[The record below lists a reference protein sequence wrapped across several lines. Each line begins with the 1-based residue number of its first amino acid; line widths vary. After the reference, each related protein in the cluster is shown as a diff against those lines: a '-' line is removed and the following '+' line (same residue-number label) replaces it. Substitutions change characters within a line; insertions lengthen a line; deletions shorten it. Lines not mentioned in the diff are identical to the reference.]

1 MALKT
6 VFLDAGGTLITE
18 RSSRTAMY
26 AEAARER
33 GLAVSDDAMHASMTR
48 ARRDLPREVDGAFR
62 FSEAWFGAF
71 IRRIFVEELGLDAA
85 ALPELSRELL
95 DRFSD
100 PAAFRAM
107 PGSRELIDG
116 LVRSGVFVGV
126 LSNWS
131 ERLPE
136 LLDGLGLSRGLG
148 AVVVSASVRLEKPDP
163 AIFRLALERAGARPE
178 EALHAGDDVEL
189 DVRGAE
195 AVGMRAVLV
204 DHADRRRD
212 FPGERVTDLAALHAR
227 ILLETP

>member
-6 VFLDAGGTLITE
+6 VFLDAGGTLLTE
-18 RSSRTAMY
+18 RSSRAAMY
-26 AEAARER
+26 AEAARAR
-33 GLAVSDDAMHASMTR
+33 GLTVTDAAMHDAMAR
-48 ARRDLPREVDGAFR
+48 ARRALPREVDGAFR

-71 IRRIFVEELGLDAA
+71 IRRIFVDELGLDAG
-85 ALPELSRELL
+85 ALPPLRRELL

-100 PAAFRAM
+100 PAMFQAM
-107 PGSRELIDG
+107 PGSRELIDA
-116 LVRSGVFVGV
+116 LVRSGIFVGV

-136 LLDGLGLSRGLG
+136 LLAGLGLADGLG
-148 AVVVSASVRLEKPDP
+148 AVVVSATERVEKPDP
-163 AIFRLALERAGARPE
+163 AIFHLALARAGARPD

-195 AVGMRAVLV
+195 AVGMRAILV
-204 DHADRRRD
+204 DHADRRPD

-227 ILLETP
+227 ILAETP